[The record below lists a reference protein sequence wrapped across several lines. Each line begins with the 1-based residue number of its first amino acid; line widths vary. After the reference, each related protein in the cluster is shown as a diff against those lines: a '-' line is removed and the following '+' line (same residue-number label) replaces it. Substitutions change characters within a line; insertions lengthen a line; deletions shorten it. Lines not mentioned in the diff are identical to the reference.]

1 MASDRK
7 QKEESVRQVDW
18 ASRITSIAAQQD
30 RAAFA
35 ELFAFFAPRIK
46 SFMLRSGAAEASAD
60 ELAQETMLMVWRK
73 AGLFNPGSTGAGAW
87 IFTIARNLR
96 IDAHRREKRGAGGEV
111 SDVAIEFEV
120 DDAPLP
126 DARLESVQ
134 WEKQVRA
141 ALSQLPD
148 DQVKV
153 VELSFFEEK
162 AHAEIA
168 QTLGIPLGTVKS
180 RMRLAINRL
189 RTLLSEQSG
198 E

>member
-1 MASDRK
+1 MTSEK
-7 QKEESVRQVDW
+7 QREQSVRQVDW
-18 ASRITSIAAQQD
+18 ASRIASIAARQD

-46 SFMLRSGAAEASAD
+46 SFMLRSGAAETSAE

-73 AGLFNPGSTGAGAW
+73 AGLFNPASAGAGAW

-96 IDAHRREKRGAGGEV
+96 IDAHRREQRGATGEV

-126 DARLESVQ
+126 DAKLESVQ

-153 VELSFFEEK
+153 VQLSFFEEK

-168 QTLGIPLGTVKS
+168 QTLSIPLGTVKS
-180 RMRLAINRL
+180 RMRLAISRL
-189 RTLLSEQSG
+189 RTLLSENNS